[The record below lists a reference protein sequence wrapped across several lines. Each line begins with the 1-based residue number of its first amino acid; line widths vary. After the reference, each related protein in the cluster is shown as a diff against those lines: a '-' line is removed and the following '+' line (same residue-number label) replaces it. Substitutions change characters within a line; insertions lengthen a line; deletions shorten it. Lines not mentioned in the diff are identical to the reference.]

1 MDDKTKQ
8 FLIKAMVEGIHCNL
22 PTVESIEDYII
33 VLKDLVEENEN
44 IKSSLDGD
52 FDGLFMNDS
61 RLQPYAII
69 KFKSDL
75 ITFGLLVP
83 ESELTDQQSKD
94 FGRIVL
100 ACISAIAKEEMQQKI
115 EEDKNRYSSP
125 SFGYKTKKYGFGYF
139 ANFDYSE
146 EITVSSGFRFEDTEG
161 YSAKNNNDYITDS
174 IGQFQ
179 NVSLQ
184 FSITQN
190 STNDFFYP

>member
-125 SFGYKTKKYGFGYF
+125 SFGYKTETT
-139 ANFDYSE
+139 NFT
-146 EITVSSGFRFEDTEG
+146 IP
-161 YSAKNNNDYITDS
+161 K
-174 IGQFQ
+174 IG
-179 NVSLQ
+179 
-184 FSITQN
+184 IMC
-190 STNDFFYP
+190 